1 MFSLFIFN
9 RHLVFRVKF
18 VGVKLLYKAK
28 KKQKTKKITKQLLPL
43 LNGTMTGKMRV
54 YLNAIFCYISRVL
67 LSKE

>member
-28 KKQKTKKITKQLLPL
+28 KKNKKTKNKKKNKTVITSFEWY
-43 LNGTMTGKMRV
+43 NDW
-54 YLNAIFCYISRVL
+54 
-67 LSKE
+67 